1 MPRSPKNFLSR
12 SRHSSPYRVTW
23 TDEIFK
29 KSDDAEDSLCK
40 DRSAFVLRNDIMK
53 LIPRRITRY
62 MTHSGPEAQIRGFE
76 ELFLY
81 LNKDPSSAPLREL
94 IHAYFNDSPSLR
106 GHLSQSSLVFS
117 NRTVL
122 KKRVTCREVRCQSI
136 PEPRRRRSQ
145 YISFWGRCIPK

>member
-1 MPRSPKNFLSR
+1 MPRSPENLSR
-12 SRHSSPYRVTW
+12 SRPSSPHRVTW
-23 TDEIFK
+23 TNKIFK

-53 LIPRRITRY
+53 LIPSRITKY
-62 MTHSGPEAQIRGFE
+62 MIHSGPEAQIRGFE

-81 LNKDPSSAPLREL
+81 LNKDRSSAPLRQL

-117 NRTVL
+117 NDTIL
-122 KKRVTCREVRCQSI
+122 KRQLTYRDVRCQSI
-136 PEPRRRRSQ
+136 QR
-145 YISFWGRCIPK
+145 Y